1 MSGGLPPGP
10 RTGLADAGAI
20 DAGTL
25 ARIGSPA
32 PGTVDATG
40 KGSSSGAKT
49 SHGTMVDAIVG
60 YAAQRLGHHEPDGQC
75 FALVDH
81 ALREAGA
88 RSAADFGPVVPG
100 DDYVWGTE
108 VGLAS
113 LGRGDVV
120 QFRDY
125 ICQTVTVTESAEGTA
140 TEERLEGRP
149 HHTAIVEQAG
159 ADGAATVLEQNSP
172 PGAPVVRSTLFFRSG
187 QIQSEGRTVTVTV
200 SGTLWFYRPQPA

>member
-1 MSGGLPPGP
+1 MPPGP
-10 RTGLADAGAI
+10 RTGLHDAGAI

-32 PGTVDATG
+32 PGAVSAAG

-49 SHGTMVDAIVG
+49 SHGSMADAIVG

-100 DDYVWGTE
+100 EDYVWGTE
-108 VGLAS
+108 VGLS
-113 LGRGDVV
+113 DLTRGDVV

-125 ICQTVTVTESAEGTA
+125 VYQSVVVTETSEGTR
-140 TEERLEGRP
+140 TEEWKEGRP
-149 HHTAIVEQAG
+149 HHSAIVERVGENG
-159 ADGAATVLEQNSP
+159 AVTVLEQNSP
-172 PGAPVVRSTLFFRSG
+172 DGAPVTRTTLYFRSG
-187 QIQSEGRTVTVTV
+187 ESEAEGRTTTITV
-200 SGTLWFYRPQPA
+200 SGTLWFYRPQPAC